1 METLE
6 SGTVNRLCELRSQ
19 HFGPH
24 YPGDVPES
32 TTAPSDGRRARRERN
47 RTAVVDAMFELI
59 REGDL
64 PPSVGDVAA
73 RAGVSVSSVFRYFEN
88 LDDLHRETVRR
99 YFERYAP
106 LFDVPGAPDGSTEDR
121 IAAWVDAR
129 LDLYETIG
137 PIARLSRVRALDHPQ
152 LAEALAE
159 TRQGFAD
166 QARDHFRPELDACT
180 PADADDRVAL
190 VDALTSFES
199 WDLLQGT
206 HDRTRAQLRRAWV
219 SGLSAVLAPR

>member
-1 METLE
+1 MCE
-6 SGTVNRLCELRSQ
+6 SCSQ
-19 HFGPH
+19 HFGTH
-24 YPGDVPES
+24 YPRAVADP
-32 TTAPSDGRRARRERN
+32 TAAPSDGRRARRERN
-47 RTAVVDAMFELI
+47 RTAVVDAMFELM
-59 REGDL
+59 REGHV

-88 LDDLHRETVRR
+88 LDDLQRETVRR

-106 LFDVPGAPDGSTEDR
+106 LFDVPDAPDSTEDR

-137 PIARLSRVRALDHPQ
+137 PMARLSRVRALDHPQ

-159 TRQGFAD
+159 TRQGFAQ
-166 QARDHFRPELDACT
+166 QARSHFAPDLAGRAA
-180 PADADDRVAL
+180 ADTDDRVAL

-199 WDLLQGT
+199 WDLLQGS
-206 HDRTRAQLRRAWV
+206 HDRSRTQIRRAWIL
-219 SGLSAVLAPR
+219 GLRAVLAHD